1 MSKRLIIVGGGPG
14 GYVAAIRGAQ
24 MGAQVHLVES
34 GSLGGTCLNV
44 GCIPTKVILHTAEL
58 YETVRA
64 GAGAG
69 LIVENVRVDWKSVM
83 TRKLSVVR
91 QLVSGIEGL
100 LKANKVTVH
109 QGKGTLLN
117 AGTVSLSTGEKLN
130 GDAIILATG
139 SEPAKLNFPG
149 ADLPGVIDSTA
160 ALSLEKIPESM
171 IIVGGGVIGIEFAA
185 AYSAFGSKVT
195 VVEMLPEILPP
206 VDGEIAAQVK
216 QEMLQ
221 RGIRFMNKAQLKEVV
236 KKDGLLCARVLLGE
250 KIEELSAD
258 LVLIAVGRRART
270 ENVGLEQIGIKT
282 ERGKIKVDNNFRTN
296 VENIYAV
303 GDCNGKMMLA
313 HAASAQGLAAV
324 EHTMGFAGIYNG
336 HTVPSCIYTQPEIS
350 GVGLTEEQ
358 VKAKGVAYKVGRFP
372 LAGNGKAII
381 ECGGKGMIKIIAGA
395 KYGEILGVHMFG
407 PRVTDMIAEA
417 ALAIRL
423 EATVEEIVS
432 TVHAHPTISEAVD
445 EAALAADG
453 MSIHWPPP
461 TKKIL

>member
-1 MSKRLIIVGGGPG
+1 
-14 GYVAAIRGAQ
+14 
-24 MGAQVHLVES
+24 
-34 GSLGGTCLNV
+34 
-44 GCIPTKVILHTAEL
+44 
-58 YETVRA
+58 
-64 GAGAG
+64 
-69 LIVENVRVDWKSVM
+69 M

-109 QGKGTLLN
+109 QGKGTLLDT
-117 AGTVSLSTGEKLN
+117 GTVALSTGEKLN

-139 SEPAKLNFPG
+139 SETAKLNFPG

-206 VDGEIAAQVK
+206 VDGEIAALVK

-221 RGIRFMNKAQLKEVV
+221 KGIRFMNKAQLKEVV

-250 KIEELSAD
+250 KIEELSAE

-270 ENVGLEQIGIKT
+270 ENIGLEQVGIQT

-324 EHTMGFAGIYNG
+324 EHTMGYAGIYNG
-336 HTVPSCIYTQPEIS
+336 HTVPSCIYTHPEIS

-432 TVHAHPTISEAVD
+432 TVHAHPTVSEAVD
-445 EAALAADG
+445 EAALAVDG